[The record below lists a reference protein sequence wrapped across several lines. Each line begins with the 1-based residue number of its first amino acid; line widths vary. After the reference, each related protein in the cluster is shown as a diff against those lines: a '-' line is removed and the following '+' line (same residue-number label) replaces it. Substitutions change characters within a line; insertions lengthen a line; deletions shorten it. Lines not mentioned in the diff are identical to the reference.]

1 MAKQKIEGKQKQ
13 NSYLLRLLEAVGPI
27 RFLLVDKDQLQVG
40 VVVLVL
46 KLAGPTGLIILG
58 KAEAHCFSGGVHVQV
73 LGSSCRGLCFADCG
87 VSALFFTPVGFIG
100 SPF

>member
-27 RFLLVDKDQLQVG
+27 RFLLVDEDQLQVG

-46 KLAGPTGLIILG
+46 KHGGANGSHYSRQGRGSLLQWRGACTGPWQFLQG
-58 KAEAHCFSGGVHVQV
+58 
-73 LGSSCRGLCFADCG
+73 
-87 VSALFFTPVGFIG
+87 ALLR
-100 SPF
+100 